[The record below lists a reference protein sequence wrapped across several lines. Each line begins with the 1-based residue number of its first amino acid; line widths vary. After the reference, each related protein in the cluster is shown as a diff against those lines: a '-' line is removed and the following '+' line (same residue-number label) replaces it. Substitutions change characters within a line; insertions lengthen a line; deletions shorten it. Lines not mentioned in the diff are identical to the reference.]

1 MSADQRIVSER
12 VDYAGQAYRIRS
24 EARPEPGEIVTTL
37 ERGDDVLM
45 SKSAPYNATLDPDAV
60 DRVLGV
66 ENRRVRERL
75 LAGDLDAWLSVVE
88 PTAEPDPPVAAA
100 AVARRQ
106 PLRRPGRWAVKVGM
120 VEKPFRSETPVAS
133 PAEAQAWESAPAPS
147 ASPKP
152 PPAPEPASL
161 PRHLGPYCLVEAAG
175 ADRFLAVGGGGAA
188 ERLVVLR
195 TFARA
200 SSELT
205 GDARSLLRI
214 EHAALVPVLEVG
226 MADEVLFVAT
236 ALPDG
241 RDAAAMLRRAGELGR
256 PLPLDVVAWMVREIA
271 RAVQIL
277 HGAQRAHGAIAPDVV
292 QVGWGGE
299 LRLGGLAESLGRK
312 EQPQVGD
319 DIAALGTLLLAL
331 LGRGPGDGAQ
341 SGNRAPFVPPALLQ
355 IATRSAREG
364 AGPQPLRSAQAVE
377 SALTTY
383 LVHDAPRTDAPRV
396 ARILAELFADG
407 AKDDAARKAEL
418 LERARQLPR
427 PTAEPA
433 PPDAGTTPPIA
444 SVGARANDVERPPGS
459 IVDGRYRLNRLCGR
473 GGMGWVYDAEH
484 QGIGKR
490 VALKI
495 LHPFYSRSS
504 DISERFRREARAASK
519 IGHPHIA
526 DVFDFGTTEDGCL
539 YIAMEFLEGEDL
551 GNVLD
556 EGPLP
561 IDRALRITEQVCRA
575 LDAAHSAGVVH
586 RDLKPENVFLIQND
600 FVKVLD
606 FGIAKYVEDP
616 KEEKLTRPNIALGTP
631 EYMAPEQVAGK
642 VEPRS
647 DIYAVGAMLYEM
659 LVGSP
664 PFEGENYL
672 EVFRRKALEDPIAPS
687 TLRDGIV
694 PEVDALIL
702 RSLARKPEGRPASMA
717 ALADEIAA
725 LLTSTR

>member
-12 VDYAGQAYRIRS
+12 VEYAGQAYRIRS

-37 ERGDDVLM
+37 ERGEAVLM
-45 SKSAPYNATLDPDAV
+45 SKTAPYNATMDLDGV
-60 DRVLGV
+60 DRVLGI
-66 ENRRVRERL
+66 ENRVVRERL
-75 LAGDLDAWLSVVE
+75 LSGDLDAWLTVE
-88 PTAEPDPPVAAA
+88 PDAPVEAV

-120 VEKPFRSETPVAS
+120 VEKPFRSETPAAA
-133 PAEAQAWESAPAPS
+133 PAEASAWESAPSSAP
-147 ASPKP
+147 KQ
-152 PPAPEPASL
+152 APGKDEL
-161 PRHLGPYCLVEAAG
+161 PRHLGRYCLVEALG
-175 ADRFLAVGGGGAA
+175 ADRFLAVGGGGGA
-188 ERLVVLR
+188 ERLVLLR
-195 TFARA
+195 TFARPA
-200 SSELT
+200 AELVS
-205 GDARSLLRI
+205 DARSLLRL
-214 EHAALVPVLEVG
+214 EHAALVPVIEVG
-226 MADEVLFVAT
+226 KADETLFVAT
-236 ALPDG
+236 ATGEG
-241 RDAAAMLRRAGELGR
+241 RDAQAMLRRAGELGR
-256 PLPLDVVAWMVREIA
+256 PLPLDVVAWIVREIA
-271 RAVQIL
+271 RGLEII
-277 HGAQRAHGAIAPDVV
+277 HGAQRVHGAIAPEAV

-299 LRLGGLAESLGRK
+299 VRLGALGEALGRK
-312 EQPQVGD
+312 GQHTAGD
-319 DIAALGTLLLAL
+319 DIAATGTLLLAL
-331 LGRGPGDGAQ
+331 LGRGPADGAA
-341 SGNRAPFVPPALLQ
+341 SSVRAPFVPPALLQ
-355 IATRSAREG
+355 IAARTAREG
-364 AGPQPLRSAQAVE
+364 AGPSPLRSAQAVE
-377 SALTTY
+377 SALATY

-396 ARILAELFADG
+396 ARILAELFPDG
-407 AKDDAARKAEL
+407 AREDAARKTEL
-418 LERARQLPR
+418 VDRARNTAR
-427 PTAEPA
+427 PAAQSTTTE
-433 PPDAGTTPPIA
+433 AGITPPIA
-444 SVGARANDVERPPGS
+444 SVDPRANDAERPPGS

-495 LHPFYSRSS
+495 LHPFYSRSA

-539 YIAMEFLEGEDL
+539 YIAMEFLEGADL
-551 GNVLD
+551 GQLLED
-556 EGPLP
+556 QGQLP
-561 IDRALRITEQVCRA
+561 VDRALRITEQVCRA

-659 LVGSP
+659 LLGAP

-672 EVFRRKALEDPIAPS
+672 EVFRRKALDDPTPPS
-687 TLRDGIV
+687 TLRDDI
-694 PEVDALIL
+694 PREVDQLIL

-717 ALADEIAA
+717 AMADEIAA
-725 LLTSTR
+725 LLGPRE